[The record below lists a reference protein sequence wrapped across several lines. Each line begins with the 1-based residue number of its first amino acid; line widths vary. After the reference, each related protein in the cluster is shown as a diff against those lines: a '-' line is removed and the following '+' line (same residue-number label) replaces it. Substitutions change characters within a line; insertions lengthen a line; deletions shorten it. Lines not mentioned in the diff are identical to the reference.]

1 MVCLLE
7 IRMFW
12 IEFYLLPPHLFCPA
26 VRITSLSYAWPHSD
40 YEVEALSRLYG
51 AQMTAAFLKF
61 EDVVRGVL
69 STTHP
74 ARLLQLN
81 RFATMGVTPSG
92 ETNGYQAV
100 YRQEIRAAMNI
111 HLTEET
117 RLYTD
122 ASKPQVRPNITIAC
136 SPPIRAFSQSSIRS
150 AIDVA
155 SALALEIRASQYFK
169 DGNHRTCLLALALSL
184 AEHGVVL
191 TSSFH
196 VYRAYTILSARFH
209 PGNESNTLSAAAR
222 ADTHRRIVRYL
233 RQRTV
238 RGVADAEYL
247 LTLAETVRQLPIV
260 VSHVEE
266 VGARLRRER
275 EHRSRIWSSLNWAQK
290 VVVKWT
296 FPDMARMR

>member
-1 MVCLLE
+1 
-7 IRMFW
+7 
-12 IEFYLLPPHLFCPA
+12 
-26 VRITSLSYAWPHSD
+26 
-40 YEVEALSRLYG
+40 
-51 AQMTAAFLKF
+51 MTAASLGF
-61 EDVVRGVL
+61 EDVVHGVL
-69 STTHP
+69 PTDHP

-81 RFATMGVTPSG
+81 RFATMGLTPSG
-92 ETNGYQAV
+92 ETNGYQSV
-100 YRQEIRAAMNI
+100 YRREIRATMNI
-111 HLTEET
+111 NLTEGT
-117 RLYTD
+117 RLYRE
-122 ASKPQVRPNITIAC
+122 ASKP
-136 SPPIRAFSQSSIRS
+136 QSSIRS
-150 AIDVA
+150 AIDAA

-184 AEHGVVL
+184 AENGVVL

-209 PGNESNTLSAAAR
+209 PGNESNTLSAVAR
-222 ADTHRRIVRYL
+222 GDTHRRIVRYL

-247 LTLAETVRQLPIV
+247 ATLAETVRQLPII

-266 VGARLRRER
+266 IGVRLRREQ

-296 FPDMARMR
+296 FPKMVRMR